1 MNTSPA
7 TYCSNTPLARFIEN
21 VPEMEM
27 LLLENVKEE
36 LDFAASCS
44 MKTGDLCFQ
53 SAVVVE
59 KEEFVEKR
67 LTKDGVLFPLPI
79 HY

>member
-1 MNTSPA
+1 
-7 TYCSNTPLARFIEN
+7 
-21 VPEMEM
+21 M

>member
-1 MNTSPA
+1 
-7 TYCSNTPLARFIEN
+7 
-21 VPEMEM
+21 M

-36 LDFAASCS
+36 LDFAASRS

-53 SAVVVE
+53 SAVVVK
-59 KEEFVEKR
+59 KEEFVEKRR